1 MTEKLFEN
9 LPILNQGI
17 NKPKPKTIT
26 AAEAVNLDKQT
37 KINLIKDIDKTLK
50 RTAGNDPSSWPSNP
64 EQLLKLKN
72 IETLEKSLG
81 IQKNTW
87 TRFVSTG
94 AMPAPDNSISS
105 AKMYETMR
113 NGMSPNERRGYDM
126 EQQNYDRRR
135 NKEIKQEKVQEF
147 RLKAAAKAKAAAPA
161 KAMAEEIVQSIK
173 RNPIIDEVLTRSEAR
188 LQPSYEPMFNYEPQP
203 KKEMGLHRE
212 FAQQKLDEGR
222 TIKAVL
228 DE

>member
-1 MTEKLFEN
+1 MNQAYGELKSKKGKKLTEALIKQQLEIGKQVAGGKKF
-9 LPILNQGI
+9 PITDRTQIFIDALD
-17 NKPKPKTIT
+17 P
-26 AAEAVNLDKQT
+26 DKQILGPLST
-37 KINLIKDIDKTLK
+37 KETEFIKQKLES
-50 RTAGNDPSSWPSNP
+50 PSV
-64 EQLLKLKN
+64 KLKN

-87 TRFVSTG
+87 TRFMNTG

-113 NGMSPNERRGYDM
+113 NSMSPNERRGYDM

-188 LQPSYEPMFNYEPQP
+188 LQPSSSTAF
-203 KKEMGLHRE
+203 
-212 FAQQKLDEGR
+212 
-222 TIKAVL
+222 IVL
-228 DE
+228 PSSSFC